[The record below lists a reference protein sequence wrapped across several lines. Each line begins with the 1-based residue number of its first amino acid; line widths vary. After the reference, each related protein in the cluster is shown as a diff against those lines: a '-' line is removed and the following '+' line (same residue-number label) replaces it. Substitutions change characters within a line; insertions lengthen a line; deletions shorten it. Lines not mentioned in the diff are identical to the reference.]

1 MIEAHPMKIPCIS
14 CQSIFHLDNSVVKAT
29 GTLVKCSK
37 CDFIFIVH
45 PPDYDEQPI
54 TQDTNINQSILF
66 DLFNMQHVR
75 KTKVAIDEVSE
86 ETDDYEVESL
96 MAIEDFD
103 EEAADSEDEEADS
116 NEDGVEYV
124 DLPDLSEY
132 ENMINWGDD
141 KDSAEPS
148 ETA

>member
-1 MIEAHPMKIPCIS
+1 MKIPCIS

-86 ETDDYEVESL
+86 ETDDYEVES
-96 MAIEDFD
+96 
-103 EEAADSEDEEADS
+103 
-116 NEDGVEYV
+116 
-124 DLPDLSEY
+124 
-132 ENMINWGDD
+132 
-141 KDSAEPS
+141 
-148 ETA
+148 

>member
-1 MIEAHPMKIPCIS
+1 
-14 CQSIFHLDNSVVKAT
+14 
-29 GTLVKCSK
+29 
-37 CDFIFIVH
+37 
-45 PPDYDEQPI
+45 
-54 TQDTNINQSILF
+54 
-66 DLFNMQHVR
+66 
-75 KTKVAIDEVSE
+75 
-86 ETDDYEVESL
+86 